1 MGDSTEPAGLE
12 NYLLE
17 TFAYMRQRESKLSTY
32 KRRSPQLEHRRVL
45 VDWLCTKGESLEFPK
60 STMHMALVLLDRFM
74 DCHSIEM
81 EHLHFVCLACLSVSG
96 KFDMKETKVLRFSR
110 LKTLLEES
118 PDLPELKPAIL
129 KYLEG
134 LILAHFDYNIFIPSP
149 THYVDLL
156 LSNHVLFPD
165 DVDVDG
171 IPIRNNFSEM
181 LESLTDFIRYF
192 LDISMQVMLKLF
204 S

>member
-1 MGDSTEPAGLE
+1 MGDSTAELVGLE
-12 NYLLE
+12 QYLLD
-17 TFAYMRQRESKLSTY
+17 TFAYMRQRESKLSTF

-60 STMHMALVLLDRFM
+60 STIHMALVLLDRFM

-134 LILAHFDYNIFIPSP
+134 LILGHFDWNIYIPSP
-149 THYVDLL
+149 THYVSTYI
-156 LSNHVLFPD
+156 LSN
-165 DVDVDG
+165 
-171 IPIRNNFSEM
+171 
-181 LESLTDFIRYF
+181 FI
-192 LDISMQVMLKLF
+192 I
-204 S
+204 

>member
-1 MGDSTEPAGLE
+1 MADSTELVGGLE
-12 NYLLE
+12 QYLLE
-17 TFAYMRQRESKLSTY
+17 TFAYMRRRESKLSTF
-32 KRRSPQLEHRRVL
+32 KRRLPQIEHRRVL

-60 STMHMALVLLDRFM
+60 STIHLALVLLDRFM

-81 EHLHFVCLACLSVSG
+81 EHLHFVCLACMSVSG

-118 PDLPELKPAIL
+118 PDLPELQPAIL

-134 LILAHFDYNIFIPSP
+134 LILSHFDWNIYLPSP

-165 DVDVDG
+165 DIVDG
-171 IPIRNNFSEM
+171 FPIQKNFPEM

-192 LDISMQVMLKLF
+192 LDISMQVNVNC
-204 S
+204 